1 VILDNNNLDKVYT
14 GDKAEGAIGNINIR
28 RIKQDTSP
36 YNTLITLELALAQ
49 VKSIDVFG
57 L

>member
-1 VILDNNNLDKVYT
+1 VILDNNNLDKVYA